1 MITVSIE
8 PADNGVIK
16 FLFDD
21 NVNGGGEEY
30 TSRIVYEF
38 EGKNARFNQAKF
50 LTDLILDLGIATG
63 NDLDPDKLVIKTEW
77 GNKYVPTQTELKN
90 RIQQLEKS
98 IETLRSM
105 VKE

>member
-1 MITVSIE
+1 MNQIIE
-8 PADNGVIK
+8 
-16 FLFDD
+16 
-21 NVNGGGEEY
+21 NGGYRKNLKE
-30 TSRIVYEF
+30 VYNLSDQYKE
-38 EGKNARFNQAKF
+38 KNISPGGSA
-50 LTDLILDLGIATG
+50 
-63 NDLDPDKLVIKTEW
+63 DKLVIKTEW